1 MKLKEQEQ
9 EAKPLPSFET
19 RALSALGISIAAD
32 VLDYI
37 GAPVFSIPIVGDI
50 ADGIVISLLYS
61 ITKSKTSTT
70 INAIEFIPFIGDFVP
85 AYTLSTLMWIYKES
99 RERRK
104 RRSNNSNKETD
115 DIDSSENRRKRIRKL
130 SNFL

>member
-1 MKLKEQEQ
+1 MKLQGQEQ
-9 EAKPLPSFET
+9 EAKPLLLSFEA

-61 ITKSKTSTT
+61 ITKSKTSTA

-99 RERRK
+99 RKRRK
-104 RRSNNSNKETD
+104 RRSNNSNKEID
-115 DIDSSENRRKRIRKL
+115 DIDNNENLRRMF
-130 SNFL
+130 S